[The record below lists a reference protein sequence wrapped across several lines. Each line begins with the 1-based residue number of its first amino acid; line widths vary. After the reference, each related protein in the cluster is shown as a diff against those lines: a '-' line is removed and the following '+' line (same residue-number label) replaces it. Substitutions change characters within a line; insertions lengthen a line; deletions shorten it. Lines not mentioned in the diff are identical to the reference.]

1 MLYNAVQTV
10 ALNCDASSPQILL
23 GETYRHLQI
32 KSIRNFSTEDEDM
45 RDGKDR

>member
-10 ALNCDASSPQILL
+10 ALNCDASSQILL